1 MSQIDNNFL
10 NLLLRLE
17 QAETPTT
24 LFLKSLIYLNPINMT
39 ISKHILFFNQI
50 SISDIGKVGGKNA
63 SLGEMYCRLNP
74 IGIKIPNGFAV
85 TAEGYRLFRKE
96 NNLEK
101 PLEDLLLSLDT
112 KEYSNLSSI
121 GEKARNLILSAT
133 IPEEIGNDIRAAYQ
147 ELCKQCEINNL
158 DVAVRS
164 SATSEDLPSASF
176 AGRMESF
183 LNISGEKQLLDAVRR
198 CYASLFTDR
207 AIKYRHDMGFTAM
220 DIAISVGVQQMV
232 RSDKASSGV
241 AFTLD
246 PDSGFKNVIVING
259 TFGLGE
265 NIVQGRV
272 TPDEWVVFKPT
283 LFNKKRNPILKS
295 RCGQK
300 EFTMIYSDKA
310 EIASAEKTI
319 VNIVTPLTERNKFSL
334 NGSEV
339 IKLAQWCQK
348 IEDHYK
354 KAMDIEWAKDGLNDQ
369 LYIVQARPET
379 VHGKERKQTVEIYSL
394 KEKNRLPEGQGKLL
408 TSGIALGNKIISGKA
423 RILNN
428 PQEGNLLQQGEIL
441 ITDVTN
447 PDWDPILKKAAAII
461 TNKGGRTSHSAIVAR
476 ELGTVAVV
484 GCGNATDVIKN
495 GQEITV
501 SCAEGKDGNI
511 YEGLLKWEIKE
522 QDFSHLDL
530 PKTNPMFILAD
541 PERAFDL
548 SFYPNK
554 GVGLMRMEFAISNT
568 IKIHPN
574 ALCEPEKVTDEMTI
588 STIKELTKGYENG
601 TDYFVDK
608 LAEAV
613 STVAAAFY
621 PKDVIVRMSDF
632 KSNEYANLIGGKYFE
647 PEEENPM
654 IGFRGASR
662 YYSDFYRRG
671 FALECEAMKK
681 VRNEMGLHN
690 VKLMIPFCRTV
701 EEGKK
706 VIAEMAKNGLIQSE
720 NELEIYVMVEIPSNV
735 LMADQFAQIFDGFSI
750 GSNDLTQLTLGL
762 DRDSVLV
769 SFLFSE
775 QNPAVKSLIR
785 ETIHAAKRN
794 NIKVGLCGQAPSDI
808 PEFAQFLVEE
818 GIDSISFNPDALIKG
833 IENILVAEKKN
844 TVRI

>member
-1 MSQIDNNFL
+1 MAN
-10 NLLLRLE
+10 
-17 QAETPTT
+17 
-24 LFLKSLIYLNPINMT
+24 
-39 ISKHILFFNQI
+39 SKHILFFNQI
-50 SISDIGKVGGKNA
+50 SIADIAKVGGKNA
-63 SLGEMYCRLNP
+63 SLGEMYCQLNP

-85 TAEGYRLFRKE
+85 TADGYRLFRKE

-133 IPEEIGNDIRAAYQ
+133 FPEEINVDIRAAYQ
-147 ELCKQCEINNL
+147 ELCKQCNINYL

-183 LNISGEKQLLDAVRR
+183 LNISGEKQLLEAVLR

-207 AIKYRHDMGFTAM
+207 AIKYRHDMGFVNM

-241 AFTLD
+241 AFTID
-246 PDSGFKNVIVING
+246 PDSGFRNVVVING

-265 NIVQGRV
+265 NIVQGRI

-283 LFNKKRNPILKS
+283 LFNKKLNPILKS
-295 RCGQK
+295 RCGKK
-300 EFTMIYSDKA
+300 EFTMIYA
-310 EIASAEKTI
+310 ENAPAVSADKTI
-319 VNIVTPLTERNKFSL
+319 VNKDTPLAEQNKFSL
-334 NGSEV
+334 TDKEV
-339 IKLAQWCQK
+339 IQLAQWCQK
-348 IEDHYK
+348 IENHYNK
-354 KAMDIEWAKDGLNDQ
+354 TMDVEWAKDGLNDQ
-369 LYIVQARPET
+369 IYIVQARPET
-379 VHGKERKQTVEIYSL
+379 IHGKARKQILELYSL
-394 KEKNRLPEGQGKLL
+394 KEKGNVLS
-408 TSGIALGNKIISGKA
+408 SGTALGNKITSGKA
-423 RILNN
+423 RILNS
-428 PQEGNLLQQGEIL
+428 PQEGNLLLQGEIL
-441 ITDVTN
+441 VTDVTN
-447 PDWDPILKKAAAII
+447 PDWDPILKKAGAII

-484 GCGNATDVIKN
+484 GCGNATSVIKT

-501 SCAEGKDGNI
+501 SCAEGKEGYI

-522 QDFSHLDL
+522 QDFSKLTL
-530 PKTNPMFILAD
+530 PETDPMFILAD

-574 ALCEPEKVTDEMTI
+574 ALCEPEKVTDEATI
-588 STIKELTKGYENG
+588 SKIKELTKGYENG
-601 TDYFVDK
+601 TDYFVNK

-662 YYSDFYRRG
+662 YYSDFYRKG

-706 VIAEMAKNGLIQSE
+706 VIAEMAKNGLVQGE
-720 NELEIYVMVEIPSNV
+720 NLSDRQADELEIYVMVEIPSNV
-735 LMADQFAQIFDGFSI
+735 LLADEFAKIFDGFSI

-762 DRDSVLV
+762 DRDSSLV

-775 QNPAVKSLIR
+775 QNPAVKALIR

-808 PEFAQFLVEE
+808 PKFAQFLVEE
-818 GIDSISFNPDALIKG
+818 GIDSISFNPDAIIKG
-833 IENILVAEKKN
+833 IENILLAEKKN

>member
-1 MSQIDNNFL
+1 MAN
-10 NLLLRLE
+10 
-17 QAETPTT
+17 
-24 LFLKSLIYLNPINMT
+24 
-39 ISKHILFFNQI
+39 SKHILFFNQI
-50 SISDIGKVGGKNA
+50 SIADIAKVGGKNA
-63 SLGEMYCRLNP
+63 SLGEMYCQLNP

-133 IPEEIGNDIRAAYQ
+133 IPEEINVEIRAAYL
-147 ELCKQCEINNL
+147 ELCKQCNISYL

-183 LNISGEKQLLDAVRR
+183 LNISGEKQLLEAVLR

-207 AIKYRHDMGFTAM
+207 AIKYRHDMGFVNT

-241 AFTLD
+241 AFTID
-246 PDSGFKNVIVING
+246 PDSGFRNVVVING

-265 NIVQGRV
+265 NIVQGRI

-283 LFNKKRNPILKS
+283 LFNKKLNPILKS
-295 RCGQK
+295 RCGKK
-300 EFTMIYSDKA
+300 EFTMIYA
-310 EIASAEKTI
+310 ENAPGESADKTI
-319 VNIVTPLTERNKFSL
+319 VNKDTPLVEQNKFSL
-334 NGSEV
+334 SDKEV
-339 IKLAQWCQK
+339 IQLAQWCQK
-348 IEDHYK
+348 IENHYNK
-354 KAMDIEWAKDGLNDQ
+354 TMDVEWAKDGLNDQ
-369 LYIVQARPET
+369 IYIVQARPET
-379 VHGKERKQTVEIYSL
+379 IHGKSRKQILELYSL
-394 KEKNRLPEGQGKLL
+394 KEKGNVLA
-408 TSGIALGNKIISGKA
+408 SGTALGNKITSGKA
-423 RILNN
+423 RILNS

-441 ITDVTN
+441 VTDITN
-447 PDWDPILKKAAAII
+447 PDWDPILKKAGAII

-484 GCGNATDVIKN
+484 GCGNATSVIKN

-501 SCAEGKDGNI
+501 SCAEGKEGNV
-511 YEGLLKWEIKE
+511 YEGVLKWEIKE
-522 QDFSHLDL
+522 QDFSKLTL
-530 PKTNPMFILAD
+530 PETDPMFILAD

-574 ALCEPEKVTDEMTI
+574 ALCEPEKVTDEATI
-588 STIKELTKGYENG
+588 SKIKELTKGYENG
-601 TDYFVDK
+601 TDYFVNK

-662 YYSDFYRRG
+662 YYSDFYRKG

-706 VIAEMAKNGLIQSE
+706 VIAEMAKNGLVQGE
-720 NELEIYVMVEIPSNV
+720 NLSDRQADELEIYVMVEIPSNV
-735 LMADQFAQIFDGFSI
+735 LLADEFAKIFDGFSI

-762 DRDSVLV
+762 DRDSSLV

-808 PEFAQFLVEE
+808 PKFAQFLVEE
-818 GIDSISFNPDALIKG
+818 GIDSISFNPDAIIKG
-833 IENILVAEKKN
+833 IENILLAEKKN

>member
-1 MSQIDNNFL
+1 MAPS
-10 NLLLRLE
+10 E
-17 QAETPTT
+17 
-24 LFLKSLIYLNPINMT
+24 
-39 ISKHILFFNQI
+39 HILFFNQI

-63 SLGEMYCRLNP
+63 SLGEMYTHLNP
-74 IGIKIPNGFAV
+74 MGINIPNGFAV
-85 TAEGYRLFRKE
+85 TAEGYRMFLKA

-101 PLEDLLLSLDT
+101 VLEDLLLSLDT
-112 KEYSNLSSI
+112 NEYSNLSSI

-133 IPEEIGNDIRAAYQ
+133 IPDEIKAEIREAYL
-147 ELCKQCEINNL
+147 ELCKQCKINQL

-164 SATSEDLPSASF
+164 SATSEDLPLASF

-183 LNISGEKQLLDAVRR
+183 LNISGEKQLLDAVHR

-207 AIKYRHDMGFTAM
+207 AIKYRHDMGFENR
-220 DIAISVGVQQMV
+220 DIAISVGMQQMV

-241 AFTLD
+241 AFTID
-246 PDSGFKNVIVING
+246 PDSGFKNAIVING

-265 NIVQGRV
+265 NIVQGSV
-272 TPDEWVVFKPT
+272 TPDEWMVFKPT
-283 LFNKKRNPILKS
+283 LFNEKLNPILKS
-295 RCGQK
+295 RCGNK
-300 EFTMIYSDKA
+300 EFTMIYSEKT
-310 EIASAEKTI
+310 ENASAEKTI
-319 VNIVTPLTERNKFSL
+319 VNIDTPLAKRSQFSL
-334 NGSEV
+334 NANEV
-339 IKLAQWCQK
+339 VKLAQWCQK

-379 VHGKERKQTVEIYSL
+379 IHGKERKQTVEIYSL
-394 KEKNRLPEGQGKLL
+394 KEKSKVL
-408 TSGIALGNKIISGKA
+408 TRGIALGNKIISGKA
-423 RILNN
+423 RILNS

-441 ITDVTN
+441 VTDVTN
-447 PDWDPILKKAAAII
+447 PDWDPLLKKAAAII

-484 GCGNATDVIKN
+484 GCGNATSVIKN

-511 YEGLLKWEIKE
+511 YEGLLKWTIKE
-522 QDFSHLDL
+522 QDFSHLAL
-530 PKTNPMFILAD
+530 PETDPMFILAD

-574 ALCEPEKVTDEMTI
+574 ALCEPEKVTDGATI
-588 STIKELTKGYENG
+588 SEIKELTKDYADGKS
-601 TDYFVDK
+601 YFVDK

-632 KSNEYANLIGGKYFE
+632 KSNEYANLVGGKYFE
-647 PEEENPM
+647 PDEENPM

-662 YYSDFYRRG
+662 YYSDFYRKG

-706 VIAEMAKNGLIQSE
+706 VIAEMAKNGLTQGD

-735 LMADQFAQIFDGFSI
+735 LLADQFAQLFNGFSI

-762 DRDSVLV
+762 DRDSALV

-775 QNPAVKSLIR
+775 QNPAVKYLIR

-794 NIKVGLCGQAPSDI
+794 KIKVGLCGQAPSDI

-818 GIDSISFNPDALIKG
+818 GIDSISFNPDALIRG
-833 IENILVAEKKN
+833 IENILVAEKKK
-844 TVRI
+844 TIPI